1 MSPGSLFGQYWADLK
16 IRQTA
21 NKSNSYTIFDKWYVN
36 VGVSS
41 PAAGRVLLRQMLDI
55 WYVIQDMKYKMTCRS
70 SRQQTSWTLGSSS
83 SRWRE
88 KETWASSRLFRN
100 LGEINMILMVVVM
113 FRIRPILR
121 QNWSQGWLWQ
131 HWCVWWAIGQA
142 TCYERAAE
150 YQLVRL
156 QLSLWL
162 SATPSPW
169 KSARCLP
176 EDFTIQSA
184 MSPISCSMVTRI
196 FYHPVGKIIHI
207 ALVGWN

>member
-1 MSPGSLFGQYWADLK
+1 
-16 IRQTA
+16 
-21 NKSNSYTIFDKWYVN
+21 
-36 VGVSS
+36 
-41 PAAGRVLLRQMLDI
+41 
-55 WYVIQDMKYKMTCRS
+55 MTCRS

-100 LGEINMILMVVVM
+100 LCEINMILMVVVM

-169 KSARCLP
+169 ESARCLP
-176 EDFTIQSA
+176 EDFTIQSPCHPYRA
-184 MSPISCSMVTRI
+184 PWLPGYFTIQSAKSSISRSLVETRHN
-196 FYHPVGKIIHI
+196 FPR
-207 ALVGWN
+207 N